1 MVAKLIETREIIIR
15 CTVIFMGIITIQ
27 PPRWSLPFLCILWT
41 HWDQE
46 IPLLWKVTL
55 EKKYISWVLLIGNV
69 MLLCIYH
76 NKLANSLSQLYNN
89 KKRKKTQGRN
99 LCLKSSTRWQSRIY
113 RHVNSDTL
121 TYVCD
126 DNKNTAQS
134 PRFFCIR
141 YSFSS

>member
-55 EKKYISWVLLIGNV
+55 EKKYISWVLLLGNV

-89 KKRKKTQGRN
+89 KKRKKNTRKELMPEEFYKMTVSN
-99 LCLKSSTRWQSRIY
+99 LQKCEFRYFNVCMWWQQQYWTKSTFLLHQI
-113 RHVNSDTL
+113 
-121 TYVCD
+121 
-126 DNKNTAQS
+126 
-134 PRFFCIR
+134 
-141 YSFSS
+141 